1 MNDLATAVQISL
13 AVTSPA
19 RAQYKHTDRGGRLRS
34 VLRYEGSCEL
44 MIGCIG
50 KALGKELHM
59 DQDEMDDV
67 R

>member
-1 MNDLATAVQISL
+1 MAGHRRIVFLI
-13 AVTSPA
+13 VT
-19 RAQYKHTDRGGRLRS
+19 
-34 VLRYEGSCEL
+34 GSCEL

-50 KALGKELHM
+50 KALEKELHM